1 MMVKTSKEENLE
13 KMSFEDAIKELEDIV
28 DDLEKG
34 EVSLEEAVSAYERGS
49 ELKNICQKRLND
61 ARMKV
66 EKIKQDENGQISI
79 ENFDE

>member
-1 MMVKTSKEENLE
+1 MTKNNKEKNLE
-13 KMSFEDAIKELEDIV
+13 QITFEEAIKELENIV
-28 DDLEKG
+28 DDLERG

-49 ELKNICQKRLND
+49 KLKNICQERLND

-79 ENFDE
+79 ENFEE